1 MQSSPLRNDSP
12 IVGGSGQEKVLHKV
26 NHQPPGNP
34 LKVVSQDPNKL
45 SSADS
50 LMDLYVKRPLQKK
63 QYSEVAS
70 RVMKLNS
77 GNNFG
82 TSQPISNHNDS
93 ISGEVVNGKNQDGSI
108 YVSKRVVGLTG
119 RPTIQK
125 GPKIM

>member
-82 TSQPISNHNDS
+82 TSQLISNHNDS
-93 ISGEVVNGKNQDGSI
+93 ISGEVVNGN
-108 YVSKRVVGLTG
+108 
-119 RPTIQK
+119 
-125 GPKIM
+125 MHA